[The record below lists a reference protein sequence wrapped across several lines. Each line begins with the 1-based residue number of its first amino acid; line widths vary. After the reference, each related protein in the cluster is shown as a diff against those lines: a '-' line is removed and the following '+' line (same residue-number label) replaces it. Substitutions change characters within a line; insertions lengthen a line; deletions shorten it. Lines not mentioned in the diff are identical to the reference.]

1 MSDGIKTIYNEGRV
15 VGASAYEIYVRNFY
29 ANDPNS
35 TPPTERTWLANMF
48 GSGSAMILK
57 INTAFFSSI

>member
-29 ANDPNS
+29 ANDPS
-35 TPPTERTWLANMF
+35 GTPPSEQTWLSHMF
-48 GSGSAMILK
+48 GSG
-57 INTAFFSSI
+57 